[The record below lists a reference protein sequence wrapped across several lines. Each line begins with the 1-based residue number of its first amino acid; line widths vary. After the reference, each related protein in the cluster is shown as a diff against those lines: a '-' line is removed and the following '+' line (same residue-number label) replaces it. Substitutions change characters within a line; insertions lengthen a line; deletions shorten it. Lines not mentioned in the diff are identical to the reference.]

1 MVTRGFLEVVV
12 GRVVVVIRGFLEVV
26 CVVVLG
32 AGGLVV
38 EGSGGQGQSAM
49 SGMVGPLTQ
58 LSQLQQ
64 HSNDWRA
71 LAGTEIR
78 TW

>member
-1 MVTRGFLEVVV
+1 MVT
-12 GRVVVVIRGFLEVV
+12 RGFLEVV